1 MALAAVGEADEEAKS
16 GGNGEHDQRALLDLV
31 GDFLHGIAAHARG
44 LVAKC
49 LPRIHSAFA
58 YSLHDAGKRVADEI
72 AHVTTGTRYLAPRD
86 AGKTV
91 KTLFQVAEQI
101 LYGGNFF
108 GIGWFGGSRC
118 HWLPLNVREL
128 RRNSARQREP
138 PPIVP
143 SRGLSRAGIPSRG
156 WLQPYDRYRVNPL
169 YWRYCPEPRR
179 SQWRL
184 FCLAVRWNC
193 SLQHQLS
200 LPPDCISIRV
210 IEDWKTKKARRNGV
224 HDAGCRR
231 RFCKAATRT
240 PAIGS
245 PSQGAGP

>member
-1 MALAAVGEADEEAKS
+1 MVLAAVGEADEEAKS
-16 GGNGEHDQRALLDLV
+16 GGNSEHDQRALLDLV

-108 GIGWFGGSRC
+108 GIGWLGGSRC

-128 RRNSARQREP
+128 RRNSARQRAP
-138 PPIVP
+138 QTMVP
-143 SRGLSRAGIPSRG
+143 SRAARPARGGCNYLVDTRVESLYCQSTFMSSGRMPSVLR
-156 WLQPYDRYRVNPL
+156 
-169 YWRYCPEPRR
+169 
-179 SQWRL
+179 
-184 FCLAVRWNC
+184 
-193 SLQHQLS
+193 
-200 LPPDCISIRV
+200 
-210 IEDWKTKKARRNGV
+210 KKARRNGA

-231 RFCKAATRT
+231 RLCNAATRT

-245 PSQGAGP
+245 PSQGAGR